1 MKRDVS
7 LYIKDIIEH
16 MELAEDF
23 VSDMSYEEFIIDK
36 RTYLAVLRC
45 IEIIGEAVK
54 HVPDDIRKKYPQ
66 IPWKDIAGMRD
77 KVTHLYFRV
86 SLEKVWLVLE
96 EDIPNLKPLIEEV
109 LSDME
114 K

>member
-1 MKRDVS
+1 
-7 LYIKDIIEH
+7 
-16 MELAEDF
+16 
-23 VSDMSYEEFIIDK
+23 
-36 RTYLAVLRC
+36 
-45 IEIIGEAVK
+45 
-54 HVPDDIRKKYPQ
+54 
-66 IPWKDIAGMRD
+66 MRD

-96 EDIPNLKPLIEEV
+96 EDLPNLKPLIEEV